1 MTTIDIREQTATPT
15 REELVKRARALA
27 PTLRE
32 RAPAAEQERGV
43 HAETMA
49 DIVASGINKVLIPRR
64 FGGYELGF
72 ATLNEICVE
81 LSKGCTSTSWLSS
94 FLNSHGW
101 VVAHFPVQAQE
112 DVWAEGPDV
121 NIGGI
126 FAPMGTVTEV
136 DGGYRMSGRWP
147 WSSGVSHNS
156 WTILGSFIEGQTPPK
171 LHLFLLGPGDFAWE
185 DSWHNAGLTASGSHD
200 TVVDNAFIPS
210 HRVIPFE
217 WVREG
222 LGSGVEFHES
232 TLYRAPLA
240 TGFGNNAAHI
250 GLGAVEGAYEHLRES
265 LKTRASSVSGAG
277 LAQHPV
283 IQAGLAETAA
293 QIDVARM
300 LLART
305 EQHVEHPEALDL
317 DLRARCRRDNV
328 YAVKILIE
336 AIDRVQQL
344 AGARGM
350 YTSNPI
356 QRSWRDLHAIGT
368 HVNFNFQA
376 ASEFFG
382 RLELGLEP
390 PAYDVYY

>member
-1 MTTIDIREQTATPT
+1 MTTLDTHERTTTPT
-15 REELVKRARALA
+15 REDLVERARALA

-32 RAPAAEQERGV
+32 RALVAEQERGV
-43 HAETMA
+43 SAETMA
-49 DIVASGINKVLIPRR
+49 DVVASGINKVLIPRK

-72 ATLNEICVE
+72 PTLNEICVE

-101 VVAHFPVQAQE
+101 LVAHFPVQAQE
-112 DVWAEGPDV
+112 EVWADGPDV

-136 DGGYRMSGRWP
+136 EGGYRMSGRWP
-147 WSSGVSHNS
+147 WSSGIAHNT
-156 WTILGSFIEGQTPPK
+156 WTVLGSFIEDQPRK
-171 LHLFLLGPGDFAWE
+171 LHLFLLGPGDFTWE

-210 HRVIPFE
+210 HRVMPFE
-217 WVREG
+217 WAREG
-222 LGSGVEFHES
+222 LGPGVELHAS
-232 TLYRAPLA
+232 SLYHVPLA

-250 GLGAVEGAYEHLRES
+250 GLGAVVGAYEHLRDS

-283 IQAGLAETAA
+283 IQAELAETAA
-293 QIDVARM
+293 QIDAARM

-305 EQHVEHPEALDL
+305 EQHVDHPENFDL
-317 DLRARCRRDNV
+317 ALRARCRRDSV

-336 AIDRVQQL
+336 AVDRVQRL

-356 QRSWRDLHAIGT
+356 QRAWRDLHAIGT

-376 ASEFFG
+376 AGEFYG